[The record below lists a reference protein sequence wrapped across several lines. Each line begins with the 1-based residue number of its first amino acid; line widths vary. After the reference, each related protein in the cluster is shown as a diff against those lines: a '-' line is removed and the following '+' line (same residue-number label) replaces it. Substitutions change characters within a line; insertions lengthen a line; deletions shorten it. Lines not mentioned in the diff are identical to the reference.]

1 MIGDRLD
8 TDILMANSAGVDGC
22 LVFTGVTS
30 SEEDMHK
37 IMSTDPLVHPKFM
50 MRSFGVIP
58 DDLLL
63 TKRVPIDTQSIAVA
77 TSSTT
82 STL

>member
-30 SEEDMHK
+30 SEEDMHR
-37 IMSTDPLVHPKFM
+37 IMEKDHRAHPKYIM
-50 MRSFGVIP
+50 KSFGIIE
-58 DDLLL
+58 DETL
-63 TKRVPIDTQSIAVA
+63 TKSGVTTTQQYEMNVSPL
-77 TSSTT
+77 S
-82 STL
+82 